1 MEKQLQLEMQKV
13 NATPDSRHIT
23 PKTVKGSK
31 LRVDLGTRAFEA
43 SLQEQ
48 DLVLKRE
55 AESYSMGLK
64 QIEEKLLIRDAR
76 LGKAE
81 AKVTQLE

>member
-1 MEKQLQLEMQKV
+1 M
-13 NATPDSRHIT
+13 
-23 PKTVKGSK
+23 
-31 LRVDLGTRAFEA
+31 RVDLGTRAFEA

-55 AESYSMGLK
+55 AESYSKGLK
-64 QIEEKLLIRDAR
+64 QIEEKLLVRDAR
-76 LGKAE
+76 LAKAE